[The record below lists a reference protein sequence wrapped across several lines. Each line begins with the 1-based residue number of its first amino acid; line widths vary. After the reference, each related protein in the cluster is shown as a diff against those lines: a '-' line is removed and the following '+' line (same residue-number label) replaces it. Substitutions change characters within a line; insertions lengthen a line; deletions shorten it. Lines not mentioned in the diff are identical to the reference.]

1 MPFDVLAWIDSTN
14 RIHRPLRC
22 SCLELTNHLGGFFDS
37 AELGTAGFV
46 VTEYLPQPPREV
58 VQQLGL
64 AELIGP
70 GVLGL
75 TLDDTYYLKPQAA
88 GRLSLH
94 FHELVHVLQW
104 QQLGAAGFV
113 ARYLAEIAQ
122 HGYRQAPLEQVAYS
136 LEQRYRD
143 EPQRP
148 FKVMEEVKKH
158 L

>member
-1 MPFDVLAWIDSTN
+1 MPFDALAWIDTTN
-14 RIHRPLRC
+14 RTHRPLRR
-22 SCLELTNHLGGFFDS
+22 SCLELANHLGGFFDN

-46 VTEYLPQPPREV
+46 VTEYLPQPPREA

-64 AELIGP
+64 AELTGP

-75 TLDDTYYLKPQAA
+75 TLDDTYYLKPRAA
-88 GRLSLH
+88 GWLNLH

-122 HGYRQAPLEQVAYS
+122 HGYRQAPLEQMAYG

-143 EPQRP
+143 APQRP
-148 FKVMEEVKKH
+148 FKVMEEVKRH